1 MAVGCSGHTYKD
13 SSEEPGSDDV
23 ALAHLIWLIQKDK
36 LVKTGMISD
45 AKVGV
50 LENWPWQR
58 CYLLG

>member
-23 ALAHLIWLIQKDK
+23 ALAHLIWLIKKDK
-36 LVKTGMISD
+36 LVKSGMISD

-50 LENWPWQR
+50 LENLPW
-58 CYLLG
+58 